1 VTVSVFVVDRVVVV
15 ADSVVVTVFV
25 REVAVVVDVSAAAVA
40 VVLLV
45 VVAGAVCDADP
56 VFVALVICVSV
67 FEMLLAMLEAPP
79 EPHPATRLVT
89 TQSPAM

>member
-1 VTVSVFVVDRVVVV
+1 MTVSVFVVDRVVVV

-25 REVAVVVDVSAAAVA
+25 RDVDVVLVVSAAAVA

-45 VVAGAVCDADP
+45 VVAGAVCDGDP
-56 VFVALVICVSV
+56 VVVVRVICVSV

-79 EPHPATRLVT
+79 EPHPATRTLT
-89 TQSPAM
+89 RQSHAQ

>member
-1 VTVSVFVVDRVVVV
+1 VTVSVFVDDRVVVV

-25 REVAVVVDVSAAAVA
+25 REVDVVDVLAAAVA
-40 VVLLV
+40 VLLLV
-45 VVAGAVCDADP
+45 VVTGAVCDADP
-56 VFVALVICVSV
+56 VVAALVICVSV